1 MARSGIFTALT
12 PAVAARGDNTD
23 TGSRDGRRRRRRRR
37 NRRSRSRNTRTN

>member
-12 PAVAARGDNTD
+12 PAVAARGDD

-37 NRRSRSRNTRTN
+37 RNRRSRSRTGTN

>member
-23 TGSRDGRRRRRRRR
+23 TGSRDGRRVLQE
-37 NRRSRSRNTRTN
+37 SRASNLHSVVSV